1 MTKKYSKSSAY
12 KLTFIILFSI
22 EISLLFF
29 YIYDS
34 ILIYI
39 FKANINIVNDIWNFL
54 YSILI
59 MLLII
64 IAALYDIYKN
74 YLLKIKDIIENI

>member
-1 MTKKYSKSSAY
+1 MTRKYSRSSAY

-22 EISLLFF
+22 EIGLLFF

-39 FKANINIVNDIWNFL
+39 FKANINIVNIIWNFYL
-54 YSILI
+54 YFILI
-59 MLLII
+59 MLLI
-64 IAALYDIYKN
+64 IAALYDIYKKLFTQN
-74 YLLKIKDIIENI
+74 

>member
-1 MTKKYSKSSAY
+1 MTRKYNKSSAY

-22 EISLLFF
+22 EIGLLFF

-39 FKANINIVNDIWNFL
+39 FKANINIVNDIWNFYL
-54 YSILI
+54 YFILI

-64 IAALYDIYKN
+64 IAALYDIYKKLFTQN
-74 YLLKIKDIIENI
+74 

>member
-1 MTKKYSKSSAY
+1 MTRKYSKSSTY

-22 EISLLFF
+22 EIGLLFF

-39 FKANINIVNDIWNFL
+39 FKANINIVNDIWNFYL
-54 YSILI
+54 YFILI
-59 MLLII
+59 ILLII
-64 IAALYDIYKN
+64 IAALYDIYKKII
-74 YLLKIKDIIENI
+74 YSKLKIL

>member
-22 EISLLFF
+22 EIGLLFF

-39 FKANINIVNDIWNFL
+39 FKANINIVNDIWNFYL
-54 YSILI
+54 YFILI

-64 IAALYDIYKN
+64 IAALYDIYKKLFTQN
-74 YLLKIKDIIENI
+74 

>member
-1 MTKKYSKSSAY
+1 MTRKYSRSSAY

-22 EISLLFF
+22 EIGLLFF

-39 FKANINIVNDIWNFL
+39 FKANINIVNSIWNFYL
-54 YSILI
+54 YFILI

-64 IAALYDIYKN
+64 ITALYDIYKKLFTQN
-74 YLLKIKDIIENI
+74 

>member
-1 MTKKYSKSSAY
+1 M
-12 KLTFIILFSI
+12 

-39 FKANINIVNDIWNFL
+39 FKANINIVNSIWNFYL
-54 YSILI
+54 YFILI
-59 MLLII
+59 ILLII
-64 IAALYDIYKN
+64 IAALYDIYKKLFTQN
-74 YLLKIKDIIENI
+74 